1 MTDEIEVIEVDLD
14 VQSVTALIDLK
25 ERVEA
30 NIAAKAHDEIRDIDA
45 KIKALTETREK
56 LIAQYGT
63 PKKVKKP
70 KSAVVSLP
78 KYRHPVTGQT
88 WTGRGKTPAWLI
100 EARDALSEEQ
110 LLVAYKP

>member
-70 KSAVVSLP
+70 KSEVVSVA
-78 KYRHPVTGQT
+78 KYRHPETGKT

-100 EARDALSEEQ
+100 SARDVYPENM
-110 LLVAYKP
+110 LLVA